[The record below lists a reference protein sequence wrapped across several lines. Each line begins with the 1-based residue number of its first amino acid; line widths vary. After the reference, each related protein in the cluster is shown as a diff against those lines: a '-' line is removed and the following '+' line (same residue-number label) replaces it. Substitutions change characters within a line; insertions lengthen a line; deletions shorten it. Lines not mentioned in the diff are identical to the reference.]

1 MTTKT
6 VKRSKTWHIGLW
18 IVQILVAGM
27 FLMAGYMK
35 TFTPIG
41 ELSQNAPMAAEMPFL
56 IRFIGI
62 SELAAGLG
70 LLLPAALRI
79 RPQLTVIAAAGLV
92 LIMVLAMFFH
102 LVRGEYPAIGTNL
115 VLGTFAGLVAWGR
128 LYKAPIASRRAGS
141 HVVAKT

>member
-1 MTTKT
+1 MTA
-6 VKRSKTWHIGLW
+6 KRIKKSKTWHVSLW
-18 IVQILVAGM
+18 MVQILLAGM
-27 FLMAGYMK
+27 FLMIGATK
-35 TFTPIG
+35 TFIPIE
-41 ELSQNAPMAAEMPFL
+41 ELSQKAPIAAEMPFL

-92 LIMVLAMFFH
+92 LIMVLAMFIH
-102 LVRGEYPAIGTNL
+102 LVRGEYPAMGTNI

-128 LYKAPIASRRAGS
+128 LYKAPIVSRAGS
-141 HVVAKT
+141 HAVAKT